1 MVESEAVEAA
11 VPAPGERA
19 ASAERAVPSWL
30 APLRSRVL
38 RLPGGSL
45 IWRGFVAVIGAII
58 VVIGIVLIP
67 LPGPG
72 WAIVFLGVGV
82 WATEFG
88 WAKRLLDFGVGVLR
102 RWTLWAMRQSL
113 FVRGLLGL
121 AGLLLLAG
129 LALLGWALVH

>member
-1 MVESEAVEAA
+1 MVESEAAA
-11 VPAPGERA
+11 PASAERS
-19 ASAERAVPSWL
+19 ASAERATPGWL
-30 APLRSRVL
+30 EPLRDRVI
-38 RLPGGSL
+38 RLPGGRL
-45 IWRGFVAVIGAII
+45 IWRGFVAVLGTII

-82 WATEFG
+82 WATEFA
-88 WAKRLLDFGVGVLR
+88 WAKRLLDFGVGVLK

-121 AGLLLLAG
+121 AGLLVLAG